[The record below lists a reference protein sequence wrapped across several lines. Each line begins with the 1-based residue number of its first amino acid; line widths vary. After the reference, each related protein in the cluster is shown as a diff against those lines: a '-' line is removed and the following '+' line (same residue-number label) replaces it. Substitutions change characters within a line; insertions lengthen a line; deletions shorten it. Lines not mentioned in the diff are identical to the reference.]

1 MHIRVQ
7 ILYFAFHGLEEH
19 FHDALHL
26 SQRLLVCLLNL
37 LVDAFDV
44 RHENVLGQRIFIKQ
58 FVNKLVVL
66 LREIGCISKRYFN
79 ICVHSVLHLRHV
91 ERCQPEIFQVVIDH
105 FALDGELLKSLRHS
119 KPNAGKEDLL
129 DEGEF
134 NIPQTVR
141 WDPIFSIV
149 SVFETGF
156 GISFDTFSN
165 QRTNYGRVDFLF

>member
-1 MHIRVQ
+1 M
-7 ILYFAFHGLEEH
+7 
-19 FHDALHL
+19 
-26 SQRLLVCLLNL
+26 
-37 LVDAFDV
+37 
-44 RHENVLGQRIFIKQ
+44 
-58 FVNKLVVL
+58 
-66 LREIGCISKRYFN
+66 
-79 ICVHSVLHLRHV
+79 
-91 ERCQPEIFQVVIDH
+91 VIDH